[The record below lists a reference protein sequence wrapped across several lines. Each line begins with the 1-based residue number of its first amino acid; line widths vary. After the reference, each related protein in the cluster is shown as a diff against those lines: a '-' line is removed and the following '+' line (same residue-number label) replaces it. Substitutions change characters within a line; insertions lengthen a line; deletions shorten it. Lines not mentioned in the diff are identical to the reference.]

1 MSNATLSRTS
11 VKAPIRVRTY
21 LRTGSGT
28 RLVEDKVLRPLTA
41 AERKRGVYDEYRAYV
56 AAYGEPGAG
65 RRRPRRVAYIK
76 QDQGCGSNTNLDMK
90 LTEDGMPSQSD
101 QEAVYKL
108 MQPHLKLVARNLA
121 MGGIITYSEVRDME
135 DALFVVCRDSLPKW
149 EPAKAGL
156 KTFLY
161 ECVASATAN
170 YVAEQKCQK
179 RAYSYRH
186 FAIVNSPVESEGDDD
201 DAAKESFSDAIS
213 IEAIPDR
220 KAIARMEFDWAYN
233 ELVALLDADERLALD
248 YLLRDYDQSTV
259 ADWMSCTVMW
269 FRRHILRSLQAKAE
283 LCGFVPHN
291 GTYV

>member
-1 MSNATLSRTS
+1 MPRLAAEVGTGQGGTQDVSL
-11 VKAPIRVRTY
+11 RVR
-21 LRTGSGT
+21 S
-28 RLVEDKVLRPLTA
+28 
-41 AERKRGVYDEYRAYV
+41 
-56 AAYGEPGAG
+56 
-65 RRRPRRVAYIK
+65 
-76 QDQGCGSNTNLDMK
+76 
-90 LTEDGMPSQSD
+90 
-101 QEAVYKL
+101 
-108 MQPHLKLVARNLA
+108 
-121 MGGIITYSEVRDME
+121 VRHGQ
-135 DALFVVCRDSLPKW
+135 LW
-149 EPAKAGL
+149 
-156 KTFLY
+156 
-161 ECVASATAN
+161 
-170 YVAEQKCQK
+170 AEQKCQK

>member
-1 MSNATLSRTS
+1 MSLKT
-11 VKAPIRVRTY
+11 PILVRTY

-28 RLVEDKVLRPLTA
+28 WLVEDKVLRPLTA
-41 AERKRGVYDEYRAYV
+41 AERKRGVYDEYRAFV
-56 AAYGEPGAG
+56 AAHGEPGAG

-76 QDQGCGSNTNLDMK
+76 KDQGCGTGTSLDMK
-90 LTEDGMPSQSD
+90 LAEDGMPSQSD
-101 QEAVYKL
+101 QESVYRL
-108 MQPHLKLVARNLA
+108 MQPHLKLVARSLA
-121 MGGIITYSEVRDME
+121 MCGTITYSEVRDME
-135 DALFVVCRDSLPKW
+135 TALFEVCRDSMLKW
-149 EPAKAGL
+149 DPAKAGL

-170 YVAEQKCQK
+170 YVAERKCQK

-186 FAIVNSPVESEGDDD
+186 FAIVNSPVESDGDYD

-213 IEAIPDR
+213 MEAIPDR
-220 KAIARMEFDWAYN
+220 KAIARMEFEWAYS

-259 ADWMSCTVMW
+259 ADWMGCSLMW